1 MSVQSSRATIAKAV
15 QDLHN
20 LWLNT
25 RGSWDDIVAEEFEKK
40 YLEPMAQDFKP
51 AASAMD
57 HIGTV
62 IANMRRDCSE

>member
-1 MSVQSSRATIAKAV
+1 MSVQSSRATIAKAL
-15 QDLHN
+15 QDLH
-20 LWLNT
+20 LVWLNT
-25 RGSWDDIVAEEFEKK
+25 RGSWDDVVAEEFEKK
-40 YLEPMAQDFKP
+40 YLEPINHDYKP